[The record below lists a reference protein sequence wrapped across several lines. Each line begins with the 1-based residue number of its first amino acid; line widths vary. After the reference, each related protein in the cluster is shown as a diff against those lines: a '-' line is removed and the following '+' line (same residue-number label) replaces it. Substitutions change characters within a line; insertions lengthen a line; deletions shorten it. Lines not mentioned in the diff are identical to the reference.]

1 MIDDVYRSI
10 EKSGYLNWHVVRRG
24 LVGGLP
30 GVNLTLS
37 RRVLD
42 AFLESELTRREDA
55 FGIELISS
63 LMLDELDRI
72 ETLAIV
78 EKLCDTSDSGLLT
91 YADRVWRLFLL
102 KHLIDD
108 AGSSQASMAET
119 LDILNFWSG
128 WGWPS
133 DGPASMQL
141 GSPREHDFSNESCQ
155 ELLREINAWIAP
167 EMLAV
172 SAMRVG
178 RNDID
183 G

>member
-1 MIDDVYRSI
+1 MMDDVYRDI
-10 EKSGYLNWHVVRRG
+10 EKHGHLNWHVVRNG

-37 RRVLD
+37 RGVLD
-42 AFLESELTRREDA
+42 AFLELELTRRDDA
-55 FGIELISS
+55 LGIELISS
-63 LMLDELDRI
+63 LMLDQLDRI
-72 ETLAIV
+72 ETLDIV
-78 EKLCDTSDSGLLT
+78 EKLCDTSDPGLPT

-108 AGSSQASMAET
+108 AGPSQECMSEV

-141 GSPREHDFSNESCQ
+141 SASCEHDFSNESCR
-155 ELLREINAWIAP
+155 ELLRENNAWIAR

-178 RNDID
+178 
-183 G
+183 

>member
-1 MIDDVYRSI
+1 MIDDIYRSI
-10 EKSGYLNWHVVRRG
+10 EKAGYLNWHVVRRG

-37 RRVLD
+37 RSVVD
-42 AFLESELTRREDA
+42 AFLESELTHREDA

-63 LMLDELDRI
+63 LMLDELDGI

-78 EKLCDTSDSGLLT
+78 EKLCDTSDSGLVE
-91 YADRVWRLFLL
+91 YADRIWRLFLL

-108 AGSSQASMAET
+108 AGSSQASMAEV

-141 GSPREHDFSNESCQ
+141 SASCEHDFSNESCR
-155 ELLREINAWIAP
+155 ELLRENNAWIAR

-178 RNDID
+178 
-183 G
+183 

>member
-1 MIDDVYRSI
+1 MIDDIYRSI
-10 EKSGYLNWHVVRRG
+10 EKAGHLNWHVVRRG

-42 AFLESELTRREDA
+42 AFLESELTRRDDA

-63 LMLDELDRI
+63 LMLYELDRM
-72 ETLAIV
+72 ESLVIV
-78 EKLCDTSDSGLLT
+78 EKLCDTSDPGLLT

-108 AGSSQASMAET
+108 AGSSQGGMAET

-128 WGWPS
+128 WSWPS

-141 GSPREHDFSNESCQ
+141 DCSGEHDFSNESYQ
-155 ELLREINAWIAP
+155 ELLRENNAWIAH
-167 EMLAV
+167 EMLALT
-172 SAMRVG
+172 AMRCSQC
-178 RNDID
+178 DI
-183 G
+183 GE